1 MNCYNKHYRFFAY
14 ANSLYTYIIAGERVD
29 DHLRDNYDDFAGLDP
44 AEAINPPLSKPSSI
58 PVANKLRWE
67 YLITSF

>member
-58 PVANKLRWE
+58 PVANKLR
-67 YLITSF
+67 